1 LKTLL
6 VWGVWLGRLIGL
18 VVNGPNVLLRRYSFN
33 LGGILNAVKSLGR
46 VVVGE
51 VVLNLNAPQKLIE
64 AVINY
69 GLESVI
75 VSGRADIAFTAEAM
89 ELIYSSMALLV
100 LQLKALPTHHIL
112 YLSVSIL

>member
-1 LKTLL
+1 M
-6 VWGVWLGRLIGL
+6 
-18 VVNGPNVLLRRYSFN
+18 VVNVLNVLLRRYSFN
-33 LGGILNAVKSLGR
+33 LGGVLNAVKSLGR

-75 VSGRADIAFTAEAM
+75 VSGRADVAFTTKTM
-89 ELIYSSMALLV
+89 KLIYSSMALLV

-112 YLSVSIL
+112 YLPVSIL